1 MTARRK
7 PQQAQQSYSPRRLH
21 VVLTGLGLCA
31 LLLGWRAMD
40 LQVGQHE
47 FLQRQGD
54 LRNLRIEPLVAHRGV
69 IRDREGRPLAVST
82 PVTTLWANPRE
93 VLAARETWSRLRGN
107 PVLDMSMLASRV
119 EANAHREFIYL
130 ARHLAPE
137 QAEQVL
143 ALQVPGIYPLTEYRR
158 YYPAGEVTS
167 HLVGFTNIDEV
178 GQEGIELAMESRLRA
193 TPGRKKVVRDLH
205 GRVIQDIEVLDE
217 PHSGEDVYLSID
229 LRLQYLAYRELL
241 SAVNRHR
248 AAAGSAV
255 VLDARTGEVL
265 AMVNQ
270 PSYNPNNRSGVNT
283 AALRNRAVTDVFE
296 PGSTVKPFTV
306 AAALESGLVTPA
318 TQIDTRPGT
327 MRVANKTIRDHRNYG
342 VIDVATVLTKSSNV
356 GTTKLA
362 LDMDDQAL
370 PGFLE
375 RVGLGIHSGVRFP
388 GESAGMLPIRHR
400 WRDIEKASLSY
411 GYGVSVTALQLA
423 RAYAVLANDGRR
435 LPVSLERVNADYAEA
450 ENRFAEQVISPVYA
464 RAIVDM
470 LETVVSEEG
479 TARRAKVPGY
489 RVAGKTGTVHKLLP
503 SGYADDRYVALFAG
517 VAPAEDPRI
526 VTVVIVD
533 DPRGRDYFGGLVA
546 APVFSNIMAGVLR
559 TLDIEPPDTSPPPA
573 IYAGVGKEEGRI

>member
-7 PQQAQQSYSPRRLH
+7 PQQTYSPRRLH
-21 VVLTGLGLCA
+21 VLLAGLGLCA
-31 LLLGWRAMD
+31 IALGWRAVD
-40 LQVGQHE
+40 LHVMQHD

-93 VLAARETWSRLRGN
+93 VLAARETWGRLRDN
-107 PVLDMSMLASRV
+107 PVLSTAALASRV
-119 EANAHREFIYL
+119 EANANREFIYL
-130 ARHLAPE
+130 SRHLAPE

-143 ALQVPGIYPLTEYRR
+143 ALRIPGIYPLTEYRR

-178 GQEGIELAMESRLRA
+178 GQEGIELARESVLRA

-217 PHSGEDVYLSID
+217 PHSGQDVYLSID

-241 SAVNRHR
+241 AAVTRHR
-248 AAAGSAV
+248 ATGGSAV
-255 VLDARTGEVL
+255 VMDARTGEIL

-270 PSYNPNNRSGVNT
+270 PSYNPNNRAGVRT
-283 AALRNRAVTDVFE
+283 SALRNRAVTDVFE

-318 TQIDTRPGT
+318 TEIDTRPGT

-375 RVGLGIHSGVRFP
+375 RVGLGIHSGVHFP
-388 GESAGMLPIRHR
+388 GESAGMLPIRQN

-423 RAYAVLANDGRR
+423 RAYSVLANDGRR
-435 LPVSLERVNADYAEA
+435 LPVSLERVDSEQVAER
-450 ENRFAEQVISPVYA
+450 NRFADQVVSPVYA

-526 VTVVIVD
+526 VTVVVVD

-559 TLDIEPPDTSPPPA
+559 TLDIEPEAPTPPA
-573 IYAGVGKEEGRI
+573 IYAGVERRGDRS